1 MVLIL
6 TAIIIVMQFVFCP
19 NCGQKAPSAASKF
32 CGSCGQS
39 LFSMEKKAPQKTIR
53 AQEEFEDDE
62 YASGTTEIPDL
73 DTIKESIA
81 RANKSE
87 PLGPFDTDF
96 GKMGSASIS
105 FGPNGMTNV
114 PFRRKDR

>member
-1 MVLIL
+1 
-6 TAIIIVMQFVFCP
+6 
-19 NCGQKAPSAASKF
+19 
-32 CGSCGQS
+32 
-39 LFSMEKKAPQKTIR
+39 MEKKAPQKTIR
-53 AQEEFEDDE
+53 AKEEFEDDE
-62 YASGTTEIPDL
+62 DSSNVTEIPDL

-87 PLGPFDTDF
+87 PLGPFDTEH
-96 GKMGSASIS
+96 GKMGGLSIS

>member
-1 MVLIL
+1 
-6 TAIIIVMQFVFCP
+6 
-19 NCGQKAPSAASKF
+19 
-32 CGSCGQS
+32 
-39 LFSMEKKAPQKTIR
+39 MEKKAPQKTI
-53 AQEEFEDDE
+53 ASKEDLYYDE
-62 YASGTTEIPDL
+62 DSSNVTEIPDL

-87 PLGPFDTDF
+87 PLGPFDTEF